1 MKIFTTPVEFHEE
14 LVSLGIYMGRYS
26 FPNTKD
32 RIPTCIH
39 VIIYFVP
46 NLKHRR
52 WEFQYLVSCFHFRER
67 MKLVGL
73 FQNISMCVPLKE
85 HRRRYTE
92 ENLSNIVVFI

>member
-32 RIPTCIH
+32 RIPTCI
-39 VIIYFVP
+39 IIYFVP

-52 WEFQYLVSCFHFRER
+52 WEFQYLVSYFHFRER

-73 FQNISMCVPLKE
+73 FQNIS
-85 HRRRYTE
+85 
-92 ENLSNIVVFI
+92 IF